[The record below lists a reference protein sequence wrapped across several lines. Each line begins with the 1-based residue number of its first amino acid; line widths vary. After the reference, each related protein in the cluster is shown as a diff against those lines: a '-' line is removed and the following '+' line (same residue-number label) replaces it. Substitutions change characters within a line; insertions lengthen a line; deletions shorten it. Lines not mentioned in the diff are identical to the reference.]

1 MSIEWTT
8 RQISG
13 IQRLVDP
20 PRFNPRPQGIVRP
33 GSASDAILQYLRTNA
48 GRSFYRRHLIT
59 ATGRTRKSV
68 DWALLFLVA
77 IDLVETVPSGPAAEI
92 RSGTTRYRSKG
103 VTRD

>member
-13 IQRLVDP
+13 IQRLVEP
-20 PRFNPRPQGIVRP
+20 PRFNPRPAGQIRP
-33 GSASDAILQYLRTNA
+33 GSASEAVLAYLQRHE
-48 GRSFYRRHLIT
+48 GRSFYRRALIV

-77 IDLVETVPSGPAAEI
+77 LQLVEQLPAATPNEP
-92 RSGTTRYRSKG
+92 RSGTLRYRA
-103 VTRD
+103 TRKAG